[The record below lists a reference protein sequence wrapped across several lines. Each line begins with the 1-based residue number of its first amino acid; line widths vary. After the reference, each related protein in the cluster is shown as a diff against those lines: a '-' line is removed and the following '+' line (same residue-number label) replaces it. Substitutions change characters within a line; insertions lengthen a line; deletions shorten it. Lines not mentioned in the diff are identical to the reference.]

1 LFQTYAILTNK
12 SAESGGIVM
21 HDDNLVMKAAWLYY
35 IDNLTQ
41 QQIAEKLGISRMKVV
56 KHLNQAKAEGVVQFR
71 INHDTE
77 NRINIEKALLE
88 KYGLSDAF
96 VIPSCEQNDLND
108 SIAKAAAQYIEEKSN
123 PGDYIN
129 IGYGDTVSKTIGHL
143 IYQVEKPLSLV
154 SLSGG
159 VSFYTSS
166 IINGAHKR
174 SFSSPTPNIY
184 VIPAPL
190 VASTKEVAQMMLNE
204 VSIKEILNMTKLAS
218 MSVVGIGAV
227 SNTATIFK
235 YNIATNNDLVL
246 LEMQGAVGDILSHFY
261 DKDGNIIKTGLN
273 ERLISSDISMLKDS
287 KKVIGVAGGDD
298 KLAAIHSALVG
309 KFIDVFITD
318 EDTASKLIDFK

>member
-1 LFQTYAILTNK
+1 
-12 SAESGGIVM
+12 M

-56 KHLNQAKAEGVVQFR
+56 KHLNQAKTEGVVQFR
-71 INHDTE
+71 INHDTKH
-77 NRINIEKALLE
+77 RINTEQALLD
-88 KYGLSDAF
+88 KYGLSDIF

-108 SIAKAAAQYIEEKSN
+108 SIAKAAAQYIEEKSK

-129 IGYGDTVSKTIGHL
+129 IGYGDTVSKTISHL

-190 VASTKEVAQMMLNE
+190 VASTKEVAQLMLNE
-204 VSIKEILNMTKLAS
+204 TSIKEVLNMTKLAS

-235 YNIATNNDLVL
+235 YNIASNNDLVL

-273 ERLISSDISMLKDS
+273 ERLISSDISMLKNS

-318 EDTASKLIDFK
+318 EDTAVKLIDYK